1 MVSTHKTP
9 GVISDSN
16 EEPGLTP
23 TLAMERSKQTADS
36 SPTKA
41 EPRTV
46 VGYKRKSEELAPETT
61 KGGKPT
67 KQPKKVA
74 IEEES
79 DVDADRPKHLSKQT
93 TLDQRVVSEEPKESK
108 GKGEISDTEILEAA
122 DATGDKG
129 KYIEDRSEEQLK
141 AESKSAVS
149 VSLAR
154 EAKVEK
160 SPIMEKGIMYFFFRP
175 KVAVEHAESLDDV
188 QRSYIILRP
197 LPLGAELKDG
207 KVQDE
212 GNNRLIV
219 VPKKKLP
226 VRGYEKFL

>member
-9 GVISDSN
+9 GVVSDSN
-16 EEPGLTP
+16 EEPKLTP
-23 TLAMERSKQTADS
+23 TLATKKSKQTADS
-36 SPTKA
+36 SPIKA
-41 EPRTV
+41 EPRTA

-79 DVDADRPKHLSKQT
+79 DVDADRSKHLSKQT
-93 TLDQRVVSEEPKESK
+93 TLDQRVVLEEPKKSK
-108 GKGEISDTEILEAA
+108 GKGDIGGRVEAA

-141 AESKSAVS
+141 AESRSAVS

-188 QRSYIILRP
+188 QRSYIVLRP

-207 KVQDE
+207 KVKDE